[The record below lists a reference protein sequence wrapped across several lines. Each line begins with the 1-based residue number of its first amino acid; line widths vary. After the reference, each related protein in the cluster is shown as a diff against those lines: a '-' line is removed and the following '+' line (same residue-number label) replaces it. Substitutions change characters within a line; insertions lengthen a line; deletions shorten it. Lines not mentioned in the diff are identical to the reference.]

1 MVRGEGF
8 EPPTPA
14 VWRLRQLAILLF
26 KINKL
31 ARHFGAKVV

>member
-14 VWRLRQLAILLF
+14 VWRLKNFANFLF

-31 ARHFGAKVV
+31 AHHTEAEVV